1 MLAEAI
7 WRIRMNT
14 NPVPVVCVLSFQD
27 PEAAGFLTSALL
39 LLRVTPLTR
48 LTVTM
53 PDVSMELNVP
63 FL

>member
-1 MLAEAI
+1 
-7 WRIRMNT
+7 MNT

-39 LLRVTPLTR
+39 LPRVTPPLTR